1 MSGEERERD
10 RKIEMR
16 EKRENSDEERQ
27 KYVFKYLRY
36 FNRNACLCVFRE
48 KKLQIGFVIRIWL
61 MVNFCIA

>member
-48 KKLQIGFVIRIWL
+48 KNYK
-61 MVNFCIA
+61 